1 MQVFIA
7 KMYIYDIINKKKGD
21 LKCLIQDLL
30 SARFVAVIYGK
41 MKDFGLTPYQSGY
54 CYICE
59 KCGSYVGT
67 HRKSP
72 KDALGILACSNT
84 RKLRSICHEEFDKH
98 YYSLTGKN
106 RAYYRLSKEL
116 NIKFDDCHFGYMDA
130 ATLSRA
136 LNIMKGWEKACFR

>member
-1 MQVFIA
+1 MFDSRPTICPVCGG
-7 KMYIYDIINKKKGD
+7 N
-21 LKCLIQDLL
+21 
-30 SARFVAVIYGK
+30 VIYGK

-84 RKLRSICHEEFDKH
+84 RKLRSICHEEFYKH

-116 NIKFDDCHFGYMDA
+116 HIKFDDCHFGYMDA